1 MSDTSTTLPPNP
13 SPDSPPPPSS
23 SSSSSSPPPP
33 PPGPPVVDFASLA
46 HDSLVVNII
55 ASASICWFIAALFV
69 ALRFYT
75 RGVLI
80 KVIGGSDWS
89 ILVALIFAGATC
101 GGVIEQATHGA
112 GQHIWDLDPNDTPSA
127 IAWGRAAWYGI
138 LFYLITLCFSK
149 ISILLLYIHLF
160 TFKWARLAGQILLG
174 VVIITHLFMAL
185 ATFTACIPLN
195 SYWDFTVERKYC
207 HGQSI
212 WWSNTGMHM
221 VTDFLIFLLP
231 MPVVWSIRLP
241 RRQKL
246 ALSGVFGFGFLVCFI
261 SILRL
266 MQLIRVQ
273 TEPDFTYAAAEL
285 SYLTAVEV
293 NGAIVCACVMTLK
306 PFIARFFPG
315 LLSSRTL
322 GSSNGQSGAGD
333 DNQYYYADG
342 GVNGRGPPTIGSRP
356 SKGVLGAGGRND
368 LGSLASPTDLQYGF
382 QGLGSSGEE
391 SESFPD
397 KEGGRRN
404 SKHWLGVVEGGAIGV
419 RGNHDRYVEIG
430 DGTDPG
436 WGVDVEKAKSPSSS
450 PGSPRSPVTRGGP
463 GEDARRD
470 YMSRTVGIS
479 PGAPVPDDRIRVD
492 TRVTVTKES
501 R

>member
-1 MSDTSTTLPPNP
+1 MSDTTNTQSPNP
-13 SPDSPPPPSS
+13 SPDS
-23 SSSSSSPPPP
+23 SPPPP
-33 PPGPPVVDFASLA
+33 EGAPVIDLASLP

-112 GQHIWDLDPNDTPSA
+112 GQHVWDLDPNDTPSA

-195 SYWDFTVERKYC
+195 SYWDFSVEKKYC
-207 HGQSI
+207 HAQSV

-246 ALSGVFGFGFLVCFI
+246 ALSAVFGFGFLVCFI

-266 MQLIRVQ
+266 LQLIRVQ
-273 TEPDFTYAAAEL
+273 TDLDFTYAAAEL

-306 PFIARFFPG
+306 PFIARFFPR
-315 LLSSRTL
+315 LLSSRTS
-322 GSSNGQSGAGD
+322 GSSNGRSGAV
-333 DNQYYYADG
+333 DNTQYYHANG
-342 GVNGRGPPTIGSRP
+342 GINGRGPPTIGSRR
-356 SKGVLGAGGRND
+356 SKGVLGGGAGND
-368 LGSLASPTDLQYGF
+368 LGPLASPTDLQYGF

-391 SESFPD
+391 SEMFQE
-397 KEGGRRN
+397 KGGSRRN
-404 SKHWLGVVEGGAIGV
+404 SKHWLGVVDGGAIAG

-430 DGTDPG
+430 DATDSG
-436 WGVDVEKAKSPSSS
+436 WGVDVEKGKSSSSS
-450 PGSPRSPVTRGGP
+450 PVSPRSPASRGGP

-470 YMSRTVGIS
+470 YMLRTGRIES
-479 PGAPVPDDRIRVD
+479 DKSVPDGRVRVE
-492 TRVTVTKES
+492 TRVTVTKEM

>member
-1 MSDTSTTLPPNP
+1 MIDTATTLPPNP

-23 SSSSSSPPPP
+23 SSSSSSSSPPPP
-33 PPGPPVVDFASLA
+33 PPGAPTVDFAGLA

-55 ASASICWFIAALFV
+55 ASASICWFIAAVFV

-112 GQHIWDLDPNDTPSA
+112 GQHVWDLDPNDTPSA

-174 VVIITHLFMAL
+174 IVIITHLFMAL

-195 SYWDFTVERKYC
+195 SYWDFTVEKKYC
-207 HGQSI
+207 HAQSV

-273 TEPDFTYAAAEL
+273 TDLDFTYAAAEL

-306 PFIARFFPG
+306 PFIAKFFPG
-315 LLSSRTL
+315 LLSSRAS

-333 DNQYYYADG
+333 NNQYYNYAEG
-342 GVNGRGPPTIGSRP
+342 RMNGRGPPTIGSSP
-356 SKGVLGAGGRND
+356 SKGVRND

-391 SESFPD
+391 SENLQE
-397 KEGGRRN
+397 KGGSRRN
-404 SKHWLGVVEGGAIGV
+404 SKHWLGVVDGGAMGV
-419 RGNHDRYVEIG
+419 RGNHDRYVEIR
-430 DGTDPG
+430 DGTDSG
-436 WGVDVEKAKSPSSS
+436 WAVDVERGKSLSSS
-450 PGSPRSPVTRGGP
+450 PVSPRSPVSRSWP
-463 GEDARRD
+463 GEDARMD
-470 YMSRTVGIS
+470 YMLRTGRLS
-479 PGAPVPDDRIRVD
+479 PGAAVPDDRIRVD
-492 TRVTVTKES
+492 TRVTITKE
-501 R
+501 

>member
-1 MSDTSTTLPPNP
+1 MSETTTTTTQPP
-13 SPDSPPPPSS
+13 SPSS
-23 SSSSSSPPPP
+23 DSPPPP
-33 PPGPPVVDFASLA
+33 PPPEGAPVIDFASLP

-112 GQHIWDLDPNDTPSA
+112 GQHVWDLDPNDTPSA

-195 SYWDFTVERKYC
+195 SYWDFTVEKKYC
-207 HGQSI
+207 HAQSV
-212 WWSNTGMHM
+212 WWSNTGLHM

-266 MQLIRVQ
+266 LQLIKVQ
-273 TEPDFTYAAAEL
+273 TDPDFTYAAAEL

-306 PFIARFFPG
+306 PFIVRFFPR
-315 LLSSRTL
+315 LLSSRAT
-322 GSSNGQSGAGD
+322 GSSNGQSGTAD
-333 DNQYYYADG
+333 RNQYHYADGG

-356 SKGVLGAGGRND
+356 SKGVLGGGAGND
-368 LGSLASPTDLQYGF
+368 VGSLASPTDLQYGSRF

-391 SESFPD
+391 SETFQE
-397 KEGGRRN
+397 KGGSRRN
-404 SKHWLGVVEGGAIGV
+404 SKHWLGVVDGGAIGV
-419 RGNHDRYVEIG
+419 RGNHDRYMEIE
-430 DGTDPG
+430 DRADSG
-436 WGVDVEKAKSPSSS
+436 WGIDVELAEKAKSSSSS
-450 PGSPRSPVTRGGP
+450 PVSPRSPVSRSGP

-470 YMSRTVGIS
+470 YMLRTARIP
-479 PGAPVPDDRIRVD
+479 PGTSVPDGRVRVD
-492 TRVTVTKES
+492 TRVTITKEP

>member
-1 MSDTSTTLPPNP
+1 MIDTATTLPPNP

-33 PPGPPVVDFASLA
+33 PPPPGAPVVDFAGLA
-46 HDSLVVNII
+46 HDSLMVNII

-112 GQHIWDLDPNDTPSA
+112 GQHVWDLDPNDTPSA
-127 IAWGRAAWYGI
+127 IAWGRAAWYCI

-174 VVIITHLFMAL
+174 IVIITHLFMAL

-195 SYWDFTVERKYC
+195 SYWDFTVEKKYC
-207 HGQSI
+207 HAQSV

-246 ALSGVFGFGFLVCFI
+246 ALSGCLTD
-261 SILRL
+261 L
-266 MQLIRVQ
+266 
-273 TEPDFTYAAAEL
+273 DFTYAAAEL
-285 SYLTAVEV
+285 SYLTAVE
-293 NGAIVCACVMTLK
+293 
-306 PFIARFFPG
+306 FFPG
-315 LLSSRTL
+315 LLSSRAS

-333 DNQYYYADG
+333 SNQYYNYAEG
-342 GVNGRGPPTIGSRP
+342 RINGRGPPTIGSRP
-356 SKGVLGAGGRND
+356 SKGVRND

-391 SESFPD
+391 SENFQE
-397 KEGGRRN
+397 KGGSRRN
-404 SKHWLGVVEGGAIGV
+404 SKHWLGVV
-419 RGNHDRYVEIG
+419 
-430 DGTDPG
+430 DGER
-436 WGVDVEKAKSPSSS
+436 WG
-450 PGSPRSPVTRGGP
+450 
-463 GEDARRD
+463 
-470 YMSRTVGIS
+470 
-479 PGAPVPDDRIRVD
+479 
-492 TRVTVTKES
+492 
-501 R
+501 

>member
-1 MSDTSTTLPPNP
+1 MSDTTTTTPPPNP
-13 SPDSPPPPSS
+13 SL
-23 SSSSSSPPPP
+23 SSSPLPPD
-33 PPGPPVVDFASLA
+33 GAPVIDFSSLP

-55 ASASICWFIAALFV
+55 VSASICWFIAALFV
-69 ALRFYT
+69 ALRLYT

-112 GQHIWDLDPNDTPSA
+112 GQHVWDLDPNDTPSA

-138 LFYLITLCFSK
+138 LFYLLTLCFSK

-160 TFKWARLAGQILLG
+160 TFKWARLAGQVLLG
-174 VVIITHLFMAL
+174 IVIITHLFMAL

-195 SYWDFTVERKYC
+195 SYWDFTVEKKYC
-207 HGQSI
+207 HGQNI

-306 PFIARFFPG
+306 PFIARFFPS
-315 LLSSRTL
+315 LLSSRVS
-322 GSSNGQSGAGD
+322 GSSNGQSGVAE
-333 DNQYYYADG
+333 NNPYYYADG
-342 GVNGRGPPTIGSRP
+342 GINGRRPPTIGSRP
-356 SKGVLGAGGRND
+356 PKGVFGGGNEND

-391 SESFPD
+391 SENFQE
-397 KEGGRRN
+397 KGGSRRN
-404 SKHWLGVVEGGAIGV
+404 SKHWLGVVDGGAIGV
-419 RGNHDRYVEIG
+419 RGNHDRYVEIC
-430 DGTDPG
+430 DGTDSR
-436 WGVDVEKAKSPSSS
+436 WGVDVEKAKSSSLS
-450 PGSPRSPVTRGGP
+450 PVSPRSPVSRSGP
-463 GEDARRD
+463 AEDARRD
-470 YMSRTVGIS
+470 YMLRTGRIEPGIS
-479 PGAPVPDDRIRVD
+479 VPDGRVRVE
-492 TRVTVTKES
+492 TRVTVTKEA